1 MEKELAA
8 KKRAL
13 DEANDKIKFLETKL
27 TDHFK

>member
-1 MEKELAA
+1 MDKELVA

-13 DEANDKIKFLETKL
+13 EEANDKIKFLESKL